1 MKFSI
6 ITPTY
11 KRYEMLK
18 KAAESVLHQDYAD
31 WEMIIVNDS
40 PDNAHYDSFEETIS
54 DQRIIY
60 LKNSR
65 NQGVNF
71 SRNRALDSVSKDS
84 NWVIF
89 LDDDDY
95 LASDALSNFC
105 NLIVKYPDNKWFATN
120 RTYSNGKLVTSIPK
134 SDAKYSYI
142 IEYLILKRCRG
153 DVTHCI
159 STSLI
164 RDVRFPKK
172 VKQGEEWLFFYQLG
186 LKQQMFYHYHNSTIT
201 DGYNEASGLNFRKRT
216 SKEELRTL
224 YDLAYEGKT
233 SKIIYRPTFLIY
245 LLMRLLRVFTKA

>member
-6 ITPTY
+6 ITPSY
-11 KRYEMLK
+11 KRSDK
-18 KAAESVLHQDYAD
+18 ISRAVNSVLNQTYSD

-40 PDNAHYDSFEETIS
+40 PDDDQYALFEKTIS

-60 LKNSR
+60 LKNSE

-71 SRNRALDSVSKDS
+71 SRNRALDNISKNSD
-84 NWVIF
+84 WVIF

-120 RTYSNGKLVTSIPK
+120 RTYSNGKQVTSIPK
-134 SDAKYSYI
+134 SDSKYSYI

-186 LKQQMFYHYHNSTIT
+186 LKQQMFYHHHNSTIT
-201 DGYNEASGLNFRKRT
+201 DGYDEASGLNFRKRT
-216 SKEELRTL
+216 GKEEIKTL
-224 YDLAYEGKT
+224 FDLAYEGKT

-245 LLMRLLRVFTKA
+245 LLMRLFRIFTKA